1 MVCFFALFSRSLFR
15 ECSLNSNL
23 MPISFQSIS
32 AATALVSD
40 FSHTSFISAGV
51 LHFRG
56 YFHHASDIADQTT
69 LFSLS
74 GKTAKFRSEGILVD
88 KNPSK
93 FNAPIY
99 INANDNKILLNSY
112 MEATS
117 NWCLIRQIC
126 Y

>member
-1 MVCFFALFSRSLFR
+1 
-15 ECSLNSNL
+15 

-32 AATALVSD
+32 AVSERISD
-40 FSHTSFISAGV
+40 FGHNSFISAGV

-56 YFHHASDIADQTT
+56 YLHHTSDIGDQTT

-99 INANDNKILLNSY
+99 INANDNKIILNSY
-112 MEATS
+112 MEWTS
-117 NWCLIRQIC
+117 NWCFVIIDIALN
-126 Y
+126 